1 MNKKILYLIISLLIL
16 CTFSLVFLKI
26 SNSKANQSEEE
37 DFNFSSVKGI
47 LIYSFW
53 DSYIFANKN
62 EEVKIQIPVYDF
74 DSELKSSNIKLENF
88 HIGEVKDL
96 ELTPKNKFKDF
107 DQYILDITLIPEK
120 EGQHNL
126 DDLRL
131 TITTEENEYN
141 QTLGK
146 WNFEIQEEQLNN
158 SFLEIKGGTL
168 LENWTDNYNN
178 NFEYSTNL
186 HNISDSSILIKD
198 IEINNPRINIVT
210 GISQDVLYKM
220 KENRFTIN
228 LNINQTKGNAVI
240 RPKLVY
246 SIDNKEMFMPL
257 NQAIY
262 ASTVPYSE
270 LVEILQEN
278 GMLNKEK

>member
-1 MNKKILYLIISLLIL
+1 M
-16 CTFSLVFLKI
+16 
-26 SNSKANQSEEE
+26 
-37 DFNFSSVKGI
+37 
-47 LIYSFW
+47 
-53 DSYIFANKN
+53 
-62 EEVKIQIPVYDF
+62 
-74 DSELKSSNIKLENF
+74 
-88 HIGEVKDL
+88 
-96 ELTPKNKFKDF
+96 
-107 DQYILDITLIPEK
+107 
-120 EGQHNL
+120 
-126 DDLRL
+126 
-131 TITTEENEYN
+131 
-141 QTLGK
+141 
-146 WNFEIQEEQLNN
+146 
-158 SFLEIKGGTL
+158 

-257 NQAIY
+257 IQAIY